1 MEAGGRRR
9 ERRGQTAMLALGVR
23 EGDGEERHRGESEAA
38 RVGGGGGGAERGPLG
53 ARRGWGRGRRS
64 RPSEP
69 SLRPRPLRRGTHPR
83 SGSRCSPWLGASG
96 AGSSPTRGGRGR
108 STGSRAAAPASL
120 QRRGCLRSAPLPPP
134 LSIPPRARRRRHR
147 RHRRRLAPPP
157 GLRSRPGRGRPGDW
171 LRRAPPPGP
180 NTPPRSARTSS
191 RQPFPGST
199 RGSSGVRA
207 GLTPRGAVESRRIP
221 AWGPKNRVT
230 GTALRL

>member
-38 RVGGGGGGAERGPLG
+38 RVGGGGGGAEGGPLG

-134 LSIPPRARRRRHR
+134 LSIPPRARRRRPAATAAAWLPRPGSARGPGGGGPGIGCAGHLPQAR
-147 RHRRRLAPPP
+147 TRRRAPRAPLRASLSPAPPAAP
-157 GLRSRPGRGRPGDW
+157 LESGLGSRPGERWSRAEYLPGV
-171 LRRAPPPGP
+171 
-180 NTPPRSARTSS
+180 PRT
-191 RQPFPGST
+191 
-199 RGSSGVRA
+199 
-207 GLTPRGAVESRRIP
+207 E
-221 AWGPKNRVT
+221 
-230 GTALRL
+230 